1 MALQGFPVR
10 RLEEPEVFKFVK
22 NQWTEAWCKASWL
35 AMGMASTPTMLAI
48 VMSTFAAVNWVDDDD
63 QTKWWAEEHKEA
75 PVEDEEDHNEGDVSR
90 NMLLG
95 LAEQNVPSSVAPVAK
110 VAEEPVQN
118 VPSLPPQRH
127 GGILSRVICAPRSKK
142 MRT

>member
-1 MALQGFPVR
+1 
-10 RLEEPEVFKFVK
+10 
-22 NQWTEAWCKASWL
+22 
-35 AMGMASTPTMLAI
+35 MLAI
-48 VMSTFAAVNWVDDDD
+48 VMSTFAAVNWVDDDA

-95 LAEQNVPSSVAPVAK
+95 LAEQNVPSSVAPVAR

-118 VPSLPPQRH
+118 VPTLPPQRH
-127 GGILSRVICAPRSKK
+127 GGILSRFICAPQRKK